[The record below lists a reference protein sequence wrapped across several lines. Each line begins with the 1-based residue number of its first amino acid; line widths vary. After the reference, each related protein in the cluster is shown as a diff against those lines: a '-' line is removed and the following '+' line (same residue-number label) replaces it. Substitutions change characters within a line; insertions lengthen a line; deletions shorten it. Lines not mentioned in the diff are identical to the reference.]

1 MSVVDADAPSG
12 SPTDQL
18 LVTELT
24 RQTVLHLAVSPD
36 ACNVDIARAIGV
48 RHESQMSRHLV
59 RLERAGIVQRRKEG
73 RTNAWRLTAL
83 GEEAACALRSD
94 APRSRRGAVS

>member
-1 MSVVDADAPSG
+1 
-12 SPTDQL
+12 

-24 RQTVLHLAVSPD
+24 RHTVLHLVAHPD

-48 RHESQMSRHLV
+48 RQESQMSRHLV

-73 RTNAWRLTAL
+73 RTNAWRLTAQ
-83 GEEAACALRSD
+83 GEEAARSLHELRSGG
-94 APRSRRGAVS
+94 SRLTHGAWLAAGRREA